1 MNEPDYAVIDMGYP
15 TPCWIWTRGTH
26 NGYGSTC
33 SGELAH
39 RTFYEAAKG
48 PIPDGMVADHLCRHT
63 LCVNPSHL
71 ECVTSLENLRR
82 ARVEVNAER
91 LRALRG
97 SCVFSRAMLA
107 NRARVS
113 KGTIYNLEHGKTR
126 ANPSTLRRLAKALS
140 VEPSELIA

>member
-1 MNEPDYAVIDMGYP
+1 MNGPDYAVIDMGHD

-48 PIPDGMVADHLCRHT
+48 PIPDGMVPDHLCRHT
-63 LCVNPSHL
+63 LCVNPNHL
-71 ECVTSLENLRR
+71 ESVTSLENLRR

-91 LRALRG
+91 LRALRD
-97 SCVFSRAMLA
+97 SWVFSRAMLA
-107 NRARVS
+107 DRARVS
-113 KGTIYNLEHGKTR
+113 KSTIYNLEHGKTR